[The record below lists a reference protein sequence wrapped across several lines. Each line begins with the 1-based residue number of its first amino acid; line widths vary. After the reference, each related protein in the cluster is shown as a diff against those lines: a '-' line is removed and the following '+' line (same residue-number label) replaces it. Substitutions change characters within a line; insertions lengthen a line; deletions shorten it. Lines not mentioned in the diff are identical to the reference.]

1 MRIKIKQLKILNF
14 KGAANQTIDFSDRTA
29 IAGANATGKTRI
41 FDAFTWCLF
50 GKDSEDRADFPIKS
64 LDRNNQPLHHADHS
78 VTAVLEV
85 DGMEQTFE
93 RILREK
99 WVKKKGEEI
108 PVYSGNETV
117 YFVNGV
123 PQQQNEYQKKVESI
137 ITERVFKLLTNP
149 FYFNT
154 IMKWQ
159 DRRQLLFNMAGAV
172 TTEEILARDPD
183 LEALLQEMGNNTMI
197 DYTRI
202 LKAKIKSLKE
212 HIADIP
218 ARMDEAN
225 RGRKPDPDYAKT
237 EKEIAATEKQIRKL
251 EDLIASEGK
260 RLDNANAENRKKRNQ
275 VLDLKDKIIVL
286 MHEGKSKA
294 ENLRIEHEMKLN
306 TLNREIQTAEND
318 ILRLKDAVEFNQAN
332 IKRLADRNDTL
343 REQWREINESTL
355 EFDDKTFCCPT
366 CHRPLEADDVEKEK
380 AQLLGKF
387 NIDKAQKLEDIAG
400 KGNANKEGIERLQAE
415 NNKHQLEIRQLED
428 KIRDKKIEIKV
439 ATDSYQKPVEK
450 TEPNP
455 LIKKYQEQI
464 EELEATIAPN
474 DTINT
479 KDLTIETAGLRE
491 KLEKLKDLMKIR
503 KHNQEIAERL
513 IELQQQQRDFSQQ
526 IADLERQEFKI
537 EKFNRLKAE
546 ITEERVNGR
555 FEYVKFKL
563 FNNQVNGGT
572 EETCEAMVNGV
583 PFQGANNAAKI
594 NAGIDIINAFSKD
607 FDIYAPIFT
616 DNAEAV
622 NQLLDSP
629 SQMIT
634 LYVTKDKE
642 LKITHKN

>member
-1 MRIKIKQLKILNF
+1 
-14 KGAANQTIDFSDRTA
+14 
-29 IAGANATGKTRI
+29 
-41 FDAFTWCLF
+41 
-50 GKDSEDRADFPIKS
+50 
-64 LDRNNQPLHHADHS
+64 
-78 VTAVLEV
+78 
-85 DGMEQTFE
+85 
-93 RILREK
+93 
-99 WVKKKGEEI
+99 
-108 PVYSGNETV
+108 
-117 YFVNGV
+117 
-123 PQQQNEYQKKVESI
+123 
-137 ITERVFKLLTNP
+137 
-149 FYFNT
+149 
-154 IMKWQ
+154 
-159 DRRQLLFNMAGAV
+159 
-172 TTEEILARDPD
+172 
-183 LEALLQEMGNNTMI
+183 
-197 DYTRI
+197 
-202 LKAKIKSLKE
+202 
-212 HIADIP
+212 
-218 ARMDEAN
+218 MDEAN

-491 KLEKLKDLMKIR
+491 KLEELKDLMKIR